1 MERQRKDLTFEEKLK
16 ILKQYDK
23 LPKMGQ
29 RCAAAQLE
37 ISQTTLGRILK
48 KRYEIEQLASENEN
62 MAKLATKR
70 RRTGKDR
77 EVEAALKQ
85 WCTIAREKGLHVN
98 GPLIRQKAEDLA
110 KRMGKDDF
118 VATEGWFHRWKKREN
133 IVYKRTHGSWCS
145 NMESVGIA
153 IATGLLKKIVVE
165 CFKILQEV
173 WGHPDKFQKLLTII
187 ESVHDTSKD
196 LEEMAATER
205 ITMDKTLE
213 NSLDE
218 LTKSVN
224 DSSNK
229 LTKMK
234 DEGFLKRLR
243 SYRDIRKELK
253 VITVD
258 IEAKHKNLQFT
269 MGAATYVAV
278 KKLQETFLD
287 CFQSLNTRLDNI
299 DNQLKTIHNPN
310 KPDEAD
316 DFEDVTIDAA
326 VIVERSKLNCPI
338 LEPEIRILE
347 KYRITALREKDEK
360 LAKIFGEASECLINS
375 PSCPTLDDDG
385 MLLPSDDVLQ
395 CVYDKLEEA
404 VALLKEYK
412 KNDVLK
418 NLLVELQGNL

>member
-1 MERQRKDLTFEEKLK
+1 M
-16 ILKQYDK
+16 
-23 LPKMGQ
+23 
-29 RCAAAQLE
+29 
-37 ISQTTLGRILK
+37 S
-48 KRYEIEQLASENEN
+48 
-62 MAKLATKR
+62 
-70 RRTGKDR
+70 
-77 EVEAALKQ
+77 
-85 WCTIAREKGLHVN
+85 
-98 GPLIRQKAEDLA
+98 
-110 KRMGKDDF
+110 
-118 VATEGWFHRWKKREN
+118 
-133 IVYKRTHGSWCS
+133 
-145 NMESVGIA
+145 SVGLGIT
-153 IATGLLKKIVVE
+153 IATGVLKKIIVE

-173 WGHPDKFQKLLTII
+173 WGHPDKFKKLLAVI

-229 LTKMK
+229 LIEMK
-234 DEGFLKRLR
+234 DKGFLKRLR

-258 IEAKHKNLQFT
+258 VETKHKNLQFT

-299 DNQLKTIHNPN
+299 DNQLKTILKPN

-316 DFEDVTIDAA
+316 DLEDVTIDAA
-326 VIVERSKLNCPI
+326 VIVEQSKLNCPI

-347 KYRITALREKDEK
+347 KYRITALKEKQEK
-360 LAKIFGEASECLINS
+360 LAKIFGEASECLINA
-375 PSCPTLDDDG
+375 PSCPILDDDG
-385 MLLPSDDVLQ
+385 MLLPSDDVLH

-404 VALLKEYK
+404 IVLLKESQ

-418 NLLVELQGNL
+418 NLLTELQGNL